1 MAWVRKGFRTELRF
15 VGGVADDQ
23 NGTFGNLRAFI
34 CKCLLVQVVVA
45 SPLGN

>member
-23 NGTFGNLRAFI
+23 NGTFRNLRVFT

-45 SPLGN
+45 SQLGD